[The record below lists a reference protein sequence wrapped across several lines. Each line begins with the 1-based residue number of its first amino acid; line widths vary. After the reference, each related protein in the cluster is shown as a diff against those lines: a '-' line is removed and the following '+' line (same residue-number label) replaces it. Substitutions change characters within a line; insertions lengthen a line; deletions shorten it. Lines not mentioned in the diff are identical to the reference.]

1 MNIIFKKLSDRAQIP
16 RYQTEMSAGMDIA
29 ACLEK
34 PLVLKQF
41 ARVVV
46 PTGLA
51 VEVPVGYEVQVR
63 ARSGLAAKHG
73 ISLVNGVG
81 TIDADYRGELG
92 VILINLGSE
101 DFVINNG
108 ERIAQIVVIK
118 IEQPK
123 IIEQNKLSKTNR
135 DINGFGS
142 TGK

>member
-1 MNIIFKKLSDRAQIP
+1 
-16 RYQTEMSAGMDIA
+16 
-29 ACLEK
+29 
-34 PLVLKQF
+34 
-41 ARVVV
+41 
-46 PTGLA
+46 
-51 VEVPVGYEVQVR
+51 
-63 ARSGLAAKHG
+63 LAAKHG